1 MQVSQSVPFCGEG
14 NQDTAE
20 GVVHC
25 RGQTRQSDSVSS
37 PDGPLDP
44 APSPYLART
53 HPSGPEPR
61 NCAVNGHSLEV
72 AGHVGQKC
80 PEIPGNE
87 TGWEQSHADGQPDS
101 EHEG

>member
-44 APSPYLART
+44 APSPLPSPYSPFWAR
-53 HPSGPEPR
+53 
-61 NCAVNGHSLEV
+61 A
-72 AGHVGQKC
+72 QKLRC
-80 PEIPGNE
+80 K
-87 TGWEQSHADGQPDS
+87 WA
-101 EHEG
+101 